1 MIERIPLSFAKDLIL
16 FSSVFTLRVR
26 KKNIMKILIIDATG
40 KKILLGLIL
49 NKNIY
54 TGTYINSKKNYD
66 KLIILIN
73 KFILKYKTKL
83 EKIQKIYINRGPG
96 SYAGIR
102 NSLSIV
108 KAIHMSKKIDYY
120 AYSYLELKHKKKI
133 QSHQRNF
140 KNLKELPNLCDKFN
154 VKKNL
159 IKPIYL
165 S

>member
-1 MIERIPLSFAKDLIL
+1 
-16 FSSVFTLRVR
+16 
-26 KKNIMKILIIDATG
+26 MKTLIIDATSE
-40 KKILLGLIL
+40 KILLSLIL

-66 KLIILIN
+66 KLIIIIKKFLLKN
-73 KFILKYKTKL
+73 KTNL
-83 EKIQKIYINRGPG
+83 EKIKQIYVNRGPG
-96 SYAGIR
+96 SYAGVR

-108 KAIHMSKKIDYY
+108 KAIHLSKKIDF
-120 AYSYLELKHKKKI
+120 YSYSYSDFIDEKKI
-133 QSHQRNF
+133 DN
-140 KNLKELPNLCDKFN
+140 KLNILKDFRELPNLCNKFN

>member
-1 MIERIPLSFAKDLIL
+1 
-16 FSSVFTLRVR
+16 
-26 KKNIMKILIIDATG
+26 MKILIIDATG
-40 KKILLGLIL
+40 EKILLGLIL

-66 KLIILIN
+66 RLIILIN

-83 EKIQKIYINRGPG
+83 EKIKKIYVNRGPG

-120 AYSYLELKHKKKI
+120 AYSYLDLKHKKKN
-133 QSHQRNF
+133 HDYQRNL
-140 KNLKELPNLCDKFN
+140 KNLGELPHLCNKFN

>member
-1 MIERIPLSFAKDLIL
+1 
-16 FSSVFTLRVR
+16 
-26 KKNIMKILIIDATG
+26 MKTLIIDATRE
-40 KKILLGLIL
+40 KILLSLIL

-66 KLIILIN
+66 KLAILIK
-73 KFILKYKTKL
+73 KFLIKYKTNLDNIKR
-83 EKIQKIYINRGPG
+83 IYVNRGPG

-102 NSLSIV
+102 GSLSIV
-108 KAIHMSKKIDYY
+108 KAIHLSKKIDF
-120 AYSYLELKHKKKI
+120 YSYSHLDFSHKKNI
-133 QSHQRNF
+133 QGEVNNL
-140 KNLKELPNLCDKFN
+140 KNLRELPNLCNKFN

>member
-1 MIERIPLSFAKDLIL
+1 
-16 FSSVFTLRVR
+16 
-26 KKNIMKILIIDATG
+26 MKIFIIDATG
-40 KKILLGLIL
+40 EKILLGLIF

-66 KLIILIN
+66 KLTILIN
-73 KFILKYKTKL
+73 KFLIKHKTNL
-83 EKIQKIYINRGPG
+83 EKIKKIYVNRGPG

-108 KAIHMSKKIDYY
+108 KAIHLSKGIDYY
-120 AYSYLELKHKKKI
+120 PYSYLDFEHKKKI
-133 QSHQRNF
+133 EYETVNI
-140 KNLKELPNLCDKFN
+140 KNLGELPNLCNKFD

>member
-1 MIERIPLSFAKDLIL
+1 MLLGDGSEKKEVIQKAKD
-16 FSSVFTLRVR
+16 
-26 KKNIMKILIIDATG
+26 TG
-40 KKILLGLIL
+40 VL

-83 EKIQKIYINRGPG
+83 EKIQKIYVNRGPG

-108 KAIHMSKKIDYY
+108 KAPH
-120 AYSYLELKHKKKI
+120 
-133 QSHQRNF
+133 
-140 KNLKELPNLCDKFN
+140 LPAG
-154 VKKNL
+154 
-159 IKPIYL
+159 
-165 S
+165 

>member
-1 MIERIPLSFAKDLIL
+1 
-16 FSSVFTLRVR
+16 
-26 KKNIMKILIIDATG
+26 MKILIIDATSE
-40 KKILLGLIL
+40 KILLGLIL

-120 AYSYLELKHKKKI
+120 AYSYFDLKHEKKNHDY
-133 QSHQRNF
+133 QWNL
-140 KNLKELPNLCDKFN
+140 KNLGELPNLCSKFN

>member
-1 MIERIPLSFAKDLIL
+1 
-16 FSSVFTLRVR
+16 
-26 KKNIMKILIIDATG
+26 MKILIIDATG

-66 KLIILIN
+66 KLIIIIKKFLLKN
-73 KFILKYKTKL
+73 KTNL
-83 EKIQKIYINRGPG
+83 EKIKQIYVNRGPG
-96 SYAGIR
+96 SYAGVR

-108 KAIHMSKKIDYY
+108 KAIHLSKKIDF
-120 AYSYLELKHKKKI
+120 YSYSYSDFIDEKKI
-133 QSHQRNF
+133 DN
-140 KNLKELPNLCDKFN
+140 KLNILKDFRELPNLCNKFN

>member
-1 MIERIPLSFAKDLIL
+1 
-16 FSSVFTLRVR
+16 
-26 KKNIMKILIIDATG
+26 MKILIIDAASE
-40 KKILLGLIL
+40 KILLSLIL

-66 KLIILIN
+66 KLTILIK
-73 KFILKYKTKL
+73 KFLIKHKTNLDRIKR
-83 EKIQKIYINRGPG
+83 IYVNRGPG

-102 NSLSIV
+102 GSLSIV
-108 KAIHMSKKIDYY
+108 KAIHLSKKIDYY
-120 AYSYLELKHKKKI
+120 SYSHLDFSDKKNI
-133 QSHQRNF
+133 QGEVNNL
-140 KNLKELPNLCDKFN
+140 KNLRELPSLCNKFN

>member
-1 MIERIPLSFAKDLIL
+1 
-16 FSSVFTLRVR
+16 
-26 KKNIMKILIIDATG
+26 MKTLIIDATG
-40 KKILLGLIL
+40 EKILLGLIL

-66 KLIILIN
+66 RLIILIN

-83 EKIQKIYINRGPG
+83 EKIKRIYVNRGPG

-120 AYSYLELKHKKKI
+120 AYSHLDLKHKKKNLDS
-133 QSHQRNF
+133 QWNL
-140 KNLKELPNLCDKFN
+140 KNLGELPNLCNKFN
-154 VKKNL
+154 IKKNL